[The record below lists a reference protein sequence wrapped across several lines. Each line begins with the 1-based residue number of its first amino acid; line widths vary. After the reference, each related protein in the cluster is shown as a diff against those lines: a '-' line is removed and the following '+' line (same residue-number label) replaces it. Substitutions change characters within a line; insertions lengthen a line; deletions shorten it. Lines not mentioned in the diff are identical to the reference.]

1 LTRVPSATVT
11 SSFPA
16 FRDSFPELFL
26 QQRPRTLPRLPRD
39 PPAAATASSPAALA
53 RAYPEGAIMSSGG
66 VGPSL
71 PRARPLSSASPA
83 SIARRSPSPPPP

>member
-26 QQRPRTLPRLPRD
+26 QQRPRTLPRQQ
-39 PPAAATASSPAALA
+39 
-53 RAYPEGAIMSSGG
+53 
-66 VGPSL
+66 
-71 PRARPLSSASPA
+71 PRAL
-83 SIARRSPSPPPP
+83 RRRWPERTPRGRS